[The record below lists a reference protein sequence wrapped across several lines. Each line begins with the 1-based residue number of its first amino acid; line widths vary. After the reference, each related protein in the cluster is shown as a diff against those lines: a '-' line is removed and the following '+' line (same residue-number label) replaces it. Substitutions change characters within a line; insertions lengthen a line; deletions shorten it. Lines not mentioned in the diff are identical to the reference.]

1 LKCDAGFGA
10 ASRTTGPHHFYRA
23 SPAKIV
29 SPIAAARPLA
39 RSLTR
44 PVTHIL
50 PIPDATHR
58 TSGGKIMCTSLS
70 FAAQGFKSDQEAFV
84 AALDQAH
91 ARSYHSYF
99 TQYVLTDNEAGY
111 IAVDEGDYG
120 ALPRALQDRVIDT
133 VPSRLSD
140 EF

>member
-1 LKCDAGFGA
+1 M
-10 ASRTTGPHHFYRA
+10 GPHHFCRA
-23 SPAKIV
+23 SPTKIV
-29 SPIAAARPLA
+29 APIAASRPLS
-39 RSLTR
+39 RSLTQ

-50 PIPDATHR
+50 AAPDATHR
-58 TSGGKIMCTSLS
+58 TSGGKIMYASHNTAD
-70 FAAQGFKSDQEAFV
+70 AAYQADQAALV

-99 TQYVLTDNEAGY
+99 TQYVLTDDEAGY

-120 ALPRALQDRVIDT
+120 ALPKALQDRVIDT
-133 VPSRLSD
+133 VPGRLSD

>member
-1 LKCDAGFGA
+1 
-10 ASRTTGPHHFYRA
+10 
-23 SPAKIV
+23 
-29 SPIAAARPLA
+29 
-39 RSLTR
+39 
-44 PVTHIL
+44 
-50 PIPDATHR
+50 
-58 TSGGKIMCTSLS
+58 MCTSLS
-70 FAAQGFKSDQEAFV
+70 FAAQGLKSDQEALV

-120 ALPRALQDRVIDT
+120 ALPRALQDRVIDI